1 MSLVAIVS
9 ADKQGF
15 LRSETSLV
23 QTIGRAAR
31 HVHGT
36 ALLYTD
42 TPALTP
48 AMQGAIRETER
59 RRRIQLEHNARHGIV
74 PQGAGAT
81 RTADG
86 AGPGLARRPANPI
99 LAMLQ
104 TDSKLQ
110 LQAAVDSLT
119 DRERRRYATLRS
131 WREAAAEAASLPPF
145 RVMHETVA
153 VAVAKAVP
161 ADAKALRA
169 VKGIGPKF
177 AERYGASVLECLA
190 AESALSARGAGGRV
204 QERPGELELDGQS
217 SGGESGAGIQLVGV
231 GVGGGG

>member
-42 TPALTP
+42 APALTP

-59 RRRIQLEHNARHGIV
+59 RRTIQLEHNARHGIV
-74 PQGAGAT
+74 PQGAGAS
-81 RTADG
+81 RTAG
-86 AGPGLARRPANPI
+86 GPRLVRRPANPI

-104 TDSKLQ
+104 TDSKIK
-110 LQAAVDSLT
+110 LQAAVESLT
-119 DRERRRYATLRS
+119 DHERRSYEMLRS
-131 WREAAAEAASLPPF
+131 WRDAAAEMAGLPPF
-145 RVMHETVA
+145 RVMHEAVV
-153 VAVAKAVP
+153 VAVAKAAP
-161 ADAKALRA
+161 TDAKALRA

-177 AERYGASVLECLA
+177 AERYGTSLLEYLA
-190 AESALSARGAGGRV
+190 AERALKASRGSGELRE
-204 QERPGELELDGQS
+204 QPGELELEGQS
-217 SGGESGAGIQLVGV
+217 SPSERVAALQLH
-231 GVGGGG
+231 GGG